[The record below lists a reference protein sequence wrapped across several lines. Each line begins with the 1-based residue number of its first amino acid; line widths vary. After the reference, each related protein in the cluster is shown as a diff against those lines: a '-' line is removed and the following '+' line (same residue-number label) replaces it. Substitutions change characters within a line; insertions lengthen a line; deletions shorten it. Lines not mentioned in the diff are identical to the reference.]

1 VRNKTIMRIA
11 FVGKGG
17 SGKTTLSSL
26 FARHLA
32 RSGKRVWAIDADIN
46 QHLDDAL
53 GVPVDTRRTSLAD
66 HGGEIRKHVLEG
78 NTLVTSPEL
87 IINST
92 PATRGSTLIRPFE
105 LPDFLTTAHTQGIDG
120 IEYSRVG
127 DLSEEDISVR
137 CYHAKTSTLE
147 LVLNHLIDRDDEF
160 VVCDMTA
167 GVDSFSSS
175 IFAQFDATF
184 LVVEPTMRSVDVL
197 RSYTEYAAPFGI
209 FPLPVGSKIRD
220 EQDVA
225 FLNEKIGDALITTL
239 PLDEEIRSADRDARP
254 VSFDALSAQTIEAL
268 TILEKTTLAIIPDR
282 KKRKEITDAVH
293 RKNARIWGSARK
305 GTDLAEH
312 IDEAFVP
319 TP

>member
-1 VRNKTIMRIA
+1 MRIA

-53 GVPVDTRRTSLAD
+53 GIPTNTQRTSLAD
-66 HGGEIRKHVLEG
+66 HGTEIRKHVLEG
-78 NTLVTSPEL
+78 NTLVSSPEL

-105 LPDFLTTAHTQGIDG
+105 LPDFLATAHTTGIDG

-127 DLSEEDISVR
+127 DLSEEDVSVR

-167 GVDSFSSS
+167 GVDPFSSS

-209 FPLPVGSKIRD
+209 FPIPVGSKIRD

-225 FLNEKIGDALITTL
+225 FLNEKIGDALVATL
-239 PLDEEIRSADRDARP
+239 PLDEEIRAADRDARP
-254 VSFDALSAQTIEAL
+254 VSFDALSVQTIKAL
-268 TILEKTTLAIIPDR
+268 ETLEKTTLAIIPDR

>member
-1 VRNKTIMRIA
+1 MRIA

-32 RSGKRVWAIDADIN
+32 RNGKRVWAIDADIN
-46 QHLDDAL
+46 QHLDDTL
-53 GVPVDTRRTSLAD
+53 GIPTNAQQTSLAD
-66 HGGEIRKHVLEG
+66 HGAEIRKHVLEG
-78 NTLVTSPEL
+78 NTLVSSPEL

-105 LPDFLTTAHTQGIDG
+105 LPDFLATAHTQGIDG

-197 RSYTEYAAPFGI
+197 RSYTQYAAPFGI
-209 FPLPVGSKIRD
+209 FPLPVGSKVRD
-220 EQDVA
+220 NSDIE
-225 FLNEKIGDALITTL
+225 FLKEKIGDSLITYI
-239 PLDEEIRSADRDARP
+239 PLDEEIRAADRDARP
-254 VSFDALSAQTIEAL
+254 VSCEALSNETNSAL
-268 TILEKTTLAIIPDR
+268 TTLMKIVTAIVPDR

-312 IDEAFVP
+312 IDETFVP

>member
-1 VRNKTIMRIA
+1 MRIA

-53 GVPVDTRRTSLAD
+53 GVTESARTALSD
-66 HGGEIRKHVLEG
+66 HASEIREYVLAG
-78 NTLVTSPEL
+78 NTFVTSPEL

-105 LPDFLTTAHTQGIDG
+105 LPEFLSSAHDTGVDG
-120 IEYSRVG
+120 VEYSRIG

-184 LVVEPTMRSVDVL
+184 LVVEPTMRSLDVL
-197 RSYTEYAAPFGI
+197 SSYTQYAAPFGI

-220 EQDVA
+220 EADVA
-225 FLNEKIGDALITTL
+225 FLSEKIGDALIASI
-239 PLDEEIRSADRDARP
+239 PLDEEIRRADREAKP
-254 VSFDALSAQTIEAL
+254 ASFDSLSQETLAALAT
-268 TILEKTTLAIIPDR
+268 LEKIIAAIVPDR

-293 RKNARIWGSARK
+293 AKNARIWGNTRK
-305 GTDLAEH
+305 GFDLTEH
-312 IDEAFVP
+312 IDKEFVP